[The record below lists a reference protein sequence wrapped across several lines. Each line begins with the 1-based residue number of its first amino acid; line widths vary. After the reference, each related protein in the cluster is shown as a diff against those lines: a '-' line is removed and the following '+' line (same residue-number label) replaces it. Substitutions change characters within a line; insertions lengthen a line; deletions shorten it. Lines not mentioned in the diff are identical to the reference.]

1 MADHFNNE
9 RRTDAGSNEVFN
21 GTNNSGGPGQ
31 RVDASV
37 EPMDSMDPK
46 APVANPDNID
56 LSKLS
61 PQELKLY
68 KLYGRLPGK
77 KDIFQHKLQ
86 ERKYFDSGDYAL
98 SRAGVR
104 SDDLQSS
111 PIANN
116 NLPLTNP
123 SGLRESIIRR
133 RMSNSASSVS
143 NVDPQRMSRQG
154 SISSG
159 PPPRSPNK

>member
-1 MADHFNNE
+1 MSGSQGGESSFPGKLGYHE
-9 RRTDAGSNEVFN
+9 RNDSI
-21 GTNNSGGPGQ
+21 
-31 RVDASV
+31 
-37 EPMDSMDPK
+37 DSMDPK
-46 APVANPDNID
+46 APLSNTDNVD
-56 LSKLS
+56 LSKLT

-68 KLYGRLPGK
+68 RMYGRLPSK
-77 KDIFQHKLQ
+77 KDLFKHKLQ

-98 SRAGVR
+98 SRAGIG
-104 SDDLQSS
+104 SDDIQSS

-123 SGLRESIIRR
+123 SGLRESIIKR
-133 RMSNSASSVS
+133 RMSTSSSSVS
-143 NVDPQRMSRQG
+143 NTDAQTLNRQG